1 MKHFDSTVTRLVVFQ
16 NSTNQIVATISRS
29 SANIYTLLM
38 TLCDIKNAYIKSHT
52 TTHTTPITMRILEN
66 HVSEMIDNVSGVLH
80 DDEFG
85 ALVEFREQFGRTN
98 PRKRISKRLKLFTAG
113 LMRQYENQSWYSRHR
128 GNAVIE
134 LVKKSYIDLEQ
145 SVDEQDN
152 NKVFIKLH
160 ILVDKLGDY
169 SFVMEYRL
177 LVGDEYV
184 PGRVILKEKVKDN
197 DDLVSLVR
205 KGLLVA
211 KQRGKLTIH
220 EVEALYKEVTS
231 FVMNNE
237 FAVEEIID
245 RMNARLP
252 V

>member
-1 MKHFDSTVTRLVVFQ
+1 MKHFDTTVTRLVLFQ
-16 NSTNQIVATISRS
+16 NATNQIVVTISRS

-38 TLCDIKNAYIKSHT
+38 TLCDIKNNYIKSHT
-52 TTHTTPITMRILEN
+52 STHTSPITMRNLE
-66 HVSEMIDNVSGVLH
+66 DNVGAMINNTAGLLEGDVK
-80 DDEFG
+80 
-85 ALVEFREQFGRTN
+85 ALVCLLEQFLRTN
-98 PRKRISKRLKLFTAG
+98 PRKRISKQLKLFTAG
-113 LMRQYENQSWYSRHR
+113 LMYQYENQSWYSRR
-128 GNAVIE
+128 KGNAVIE
-134 LVKKSYIDLEQ
+134 LVKKVYVDLEQ

-160 ILVDKLGDY
+160 IVVDKLGDY

-177 LVGDEYV
+177 LVGEEYV

-197 DDLVSLVR
+197 DDFVSLVR

-220 EVEALYKEVTS
+220 EVEAFYKEVTS

-237 FAVEEIID
+237 FVVEEIID

>member
-66 HVSEMIDNVSGVLH
+66 HVSEMIDNSGGLLEG
-80 DDEFG
+80 DFA
-85 ALVEFREQFGRTN
+85 ALVQFREQFSRTN
-98 PRKRISKRLKLFTAG
+98 PRKRISKQLKLFTAG
-113 LMRQYENQSWYSRHR
+113 LMYQYENQSWYSRYK

-134 LVKKSYIDLEQ
+134 LVKKVYVDLEQ

-152 NKVFIKLH
+152 NKVFLKLH
-160 ILVDKLGDY
+160 NVVDKLGDY
-169 SFVMEYRL
+169 SFVLEYRL
-177 LVGDEYV
+177 LVGEEYV
-184 PGRVILKEKVKDN
+184 PGRVILKEKIKDN
-197 DDLVSLVR
+197 DDFVSLIR

-211 KQRGKLTIH
+211 KQRGKLSVH
-220 EVEALYKEVTS
+220 EVEAFYKEVTS

-237 FAVEEIID
+237 FAIEEIID
-245 RMNARLP
+245 RLNARLP
-252 V
+252 I

>member
-1 MKHFDSTVTRLVVFQ
+1 MKHFDTTVTRLVLFQ
-16 NSTNQIVATISRS
+16 NTANQIVATISRS

-38 TLCDIKNAYIKSHT
+38 TLCDINNAYIKSHT
-52 TTHTTPITMRILEN
+52 SVHTNPITMRNLED
-66 HVSEMIDNVSGVLH
+66 HVSEMIDNSAGLLEG
-80 DDEFG
+80 DFK
-85 ALVEFREQFGRTN
+85 ALVEFREQFCRTN

-113 LMRQYENQSWYSRHR
+113 LMYQYENQSWYSRHK

-145 SVDEQDN
+145 SVDEQEN

-160 ILVDKLGDY
+160 IVVDKLGDY

-177 LVGDEYV
+177 LVGGEYV
-184 PGRVILKEKVKDN
+184 PGRVILKEKVKDS
-197 DDLVSLVR
+197 DDFVSLVR

-211 KQRGKLTIH
+211 KQRGKLTTH
-220 EVEALYKEVTS
+220 EVEGFYKEIST

-237 FAVEEIID
+237 FALEEIID

-252 V
+252 I

>member
-16 NSTNQIVATISRS
+16 NSTNQIVVTISRS

-38 TLCDIKNAYIKSHT
+38 TLCDIKNAYIKSYT

-66 HVSEMIDNVSGVLH
+66 HVSEMIDNSGGLLEG
-80 DDEFG
+80 DFG
-85 ALVEFREQFGRTN
+85 ALVQFREQFSRTN
-98 PRKRISKRLKLFTAG
+98 PRKRISKQLKLFTAG
-113 LMRQYENQSWYSRHR
+113 LMYQYENQSWYSRYK

-134 LVKKSYIDLEQ
+134 LVKKVYVDLEQ

-152 NKVFIKLH
+152 NKVFLKLH
-160 ILVDKLGDY
+160 NVVDKLGDY
-169 SFVMEYRL
+169 SFVLEYRL
-177 LVGDEYV
+177 LVGEEYV
-184 PGRVILKEKVKDN
+184 PGRVILKEKVKNN
-197 DDLVSLVR
+197 DDFVSLIR

-211 KQRGKLTIH
+211 KQRGKLSIH
-220 EVEALYKEVTS
+220 EVEAFYKEVAS

-237 FAVEEIID
+237 FAIEEIID
-245 RMNARLP
+245 RLNARLP

>member
-1 MKHFDSTVTRLVVFQ
+1 MKHFDTTVTRLVLFQ
-16 NSTNQIVATISRS
+16 NTTNQIVATISRS

-52 TTHTTPITMRILEN
+52 SVHTSPITMRILED
-66 HVSEMIDNVSGVLH
+66 HVSEMIDNSGGLLEG
-80 DDEFG
+80 DFG
-85 ALVEFREQFGRTN
+85 ALVEFREQFSRTN

-113 LMRQYENQSWYSRHR
+113 LMYQYENQSWYSRHK
-128 GNAVIE
+128 GNVVIE
-134 LVKKSYIDLEQ
+134 LVKKVYVDLEQ

-152 NKVFIKLH
+152 NKVFLKLH
-160 ILVDKLGDY
+160 IVVDKLGDY
-169 SFVMEYRL
+169 SFVLEYRL
-177 LVGDEYV
+177 LVGEDYV

-197 DDLVSLVR
+197 DDFVSLVR

-220 EVEALYKEVTS
+220 EVEAFYKEVTS

>member
-66 HVSEMIDNVSGVLH
+66 HVSEMIDNSVGLLEG
-80 DDEFG
+80 DFG
-85 ALVEFREQFGRTN
+85 ALVQFREQFSRTN
-98 PRKRISKRLKLFTAG
+98 PRKRISKQLKLFTAG
-113 LMRQYENQSWYSRHR
+113 LMYQYENQSWYSRYK

-134 LVKKSYIDLEQ
+134 LVKKVYVDLEQ

-152 NKVFIKLH
+152 NKVFLKLH
-160 ILVDKLGDY
+160 NVVDKLGDY
-169 SFVMEYRL
+169 SFVLEYRL
-177 LVGDEYV
+177 LVGEEYV
-184 PGRVILKEKVKDN
+184 PGRVILKEKIKDN
-197 DDLVSLVR
+197 DDFVSLIR

-211 KQRGKLTIH
+211 KQRGKLSIH
-220 EVEALYKEVTS
+220 EVEAFYKEVTS

-237 FAVEEIID
+237 FAIEEIID
-245 RMNARLP
+245 RLNARLP
-252 V
+252 I

>member
-66 HVSEMIDNVSGVLH
+66 HVSEMIDNSGGLLEG
-80 DDEFG
+80 DFA
-85 ALVEFREQFGRTN
+85 ALVQFREQFSRTN
-98 PRKRISKRLKLFTAG
+98 PRKRISKQLKLFTAG
-113 LMRQYENQSWYSRHR
+113 LMYQYENQSWYSRHK

-134 LVKKSYIDLEQ
+134 LVKKVYVDLEQ

-152 NKVFIKLH
+152 NKVFLKLH
-160 ILVDKLGDY
+160 NVVDKLGDY
-169 SFVMEYRL
+169 SFVLEYRL
-177 LVGDEYV
+177 LVGEEYI
-184 PGRVILKEKVKDN
+184 PGRVILKEKIKDN
-197 DDLVSLVR
+197 DDFVSLVR

-211 KQRGKLTIH
+211 KQRGKLSIH
-220 EVEALYKEVTS
+220 EVEAFYKEVTS

-237 FAVEEIID
+237 FAIEEIID
-245 RMNARLP
+245 RLNARLP
-252 V
+252 I

>member
-66 HVSEMIDNVSGVLH
+66 HVSEMIDNSGGLLEG
-80 DDEFG
+80 DFG
-85 ALVEFREQFGRTN
+85 ALVQFREQFSRTN
-98 PRKRISKRLKLFTAG
+98 PRKRISKQLKLFTGG
-113 LMRQYENQSWYSRHR
+113 LMYQYENQSWYSRR
-128 GNAVIE
+128 KGNAVIE
-134 LVKKSYIDLEQ
+134 LVKKVYVDLEQ
-145 SVDEQDN
+145 SVDEQEN

-160 ILVDKLGDY
+160 IVVDKLGDY

-197 DDLVSLVR
+197 DDFVSLVR

-220 EVEALYKEVTS
+220 EVEAFYKEVTS